1 MALKKI
7 KSLEEEIPSSKR
19 RPSKENLGL
28 TPVLATLLWSGCLY
42 LDVDLVAEHGRSED
56 HGFGSS
62 LELFAHVDRLL
73 KGGAPLVHIPRIQ
86 DLSDSTSVHIEGPL
100 DEGEGHLQGLHSQ
113 LRAVLSD
120 ELKPL
125 DAHQPT
131 VAGGILLQVLH
142 RE

>member
-1 MALKKI
+1 MT
-7 KSLEEEIPSSKR
+7 EIPS
-19 RPSKENLGL
+19 GL
-28 TPVLATLLWSGCLY
+28 CEFA
-42 LDVDLVAEHGRSED
+42 VDLFIG
-56 HGFGSS
+56 
-62 LELFAHVDRLL
+62 
-73 KGGAPLVHIPRIQ
+73 
-86 DLSDSTSVHIEGPL
+86 VHIEGPL